1 MENNFNKLN
10 LDSNIVLGL
19 EKQVITTP
27 TEIQS
32 LAIPNVLENKDII
45 AEAYTGSGK
54 TLAFVAPLF
63 QKIDTS
69 KRESQ
74 VLILAPTHELVI
86 QITEQIKLLAKNSE
100 IPVTSLSIIGEA
112 SIEKQ
117 IKKIKETKPHIVVGS
132 AGRILD
138 LIKKK
143 KFKPHTLKTIVID
156 EADSLL
162 VEEKIAP
169 IKEIIKTTM
178 RDRQLMTF
186 SATINNKVLTS
197 AKELMKDPV
206 ILKSE
211 AKVSLNPNI
220 THMCI
225 LSERKDKFETLRK
238 LINATKPKKA
248 IVFLN
253 KGHEI
258 EFITQKLNY
267 HKKNAI
273 GIYGNM
279 TKEQRKNALDGFRH
293 GKYNILVSSDL
304 AARGLDIAD
313 VTHIFNLDFPVKAK
327 EYLHRAGRT
336 ARGNASGTCIS
347 IVNERDLAAIRIY
360 EREFNIEIE
369 PKVLFEGKLYNP
381 KDL

>member
-1 MENNFNKLN
+1 MKNNFNELN

-19 EKQVITTP
+19 EKQGITTP

-117 IKKIKETKPHIVVGS
+117 IKKIKEIKPHIVVGS

-169 IKEIIKTTM
+169 IKEIIKT
-178 RDRQLMTF
+178 Q
-186 SATINNKVLTS
+186 
-197 AKELMKDPV
+197 
-206 ILKSE
+206 
-211 AKVSLNPNI
+211 
-220 THMCI
+220 
-225 LSERKDKFETLRK
+225 FE
-238 LINATKPKKA
+238 
-248 IVFLN
+248 F
-253 KGHEI
+253 
-258 EFITQKLNY
+258 
-267 HKKNAI
+267 
-273 GIYGNM
+273 
-279 TKEQRKNALDGFRH
+279 
-293 GKYNILVSSDL
+293 
-304 AARGLDIAD
+304 
-313 VTHIFNLDFPVKAK
+313 
-327 EYLHRAGRT
+327 
-336 ARGNASGTCIS
+336 
-347 IVNERDLAAIRIY
+347 
-360 EREFNIEIE
+360 
-369 PKVLFEGKLYNP
+369 
-381 KDL
+381 